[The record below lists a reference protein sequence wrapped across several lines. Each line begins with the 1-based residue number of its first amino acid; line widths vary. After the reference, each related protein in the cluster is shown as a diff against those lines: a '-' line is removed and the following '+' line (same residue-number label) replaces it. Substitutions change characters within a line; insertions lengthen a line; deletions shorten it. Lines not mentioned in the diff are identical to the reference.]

1 MEPSAKYAVS
11 ERILIDANIETVW
24 RHMTDWDAY
33 PQWNPFIVKVEFL
46 SDRQVP
52 NSKMKFHLRWQ
63 DGKTGTSIEQMA
75 RSVPPQNGTAELA
88 YTYASL
94 PARLGLLRA
103 TRVQRLRQIG
113 SQTEYVT
120 REEFHGILARF
131 VPFTAVQQG
140 FTAQAEALARVSA
153 GR

>member
-1 MEPSAKYAVS
+1 MSSPTPYTVSA
-11 ERILIDANIETVW
+11 RILIDADIETVW

-46 SDRQVP
+46 GDRQAP
-52 NSKMKFHLRWQ
+52 NSKMKFYLRWQ
-63 DGKTGTSIEQMA
+63 DGKTGASIEQMA
-75 RSVPPQNGTAELA
+75 RSAPPQNGAAELV

-103 TRVQRLRQIG
+103 TRVQQLRQVG
-113 SQTEYVT
+113 SQTAYVT

-131 VPFTAVQQG
+131 VPLTAVQQG
-140 FTAQAEALARVSA
+140 FTAQANALAAVSA
-153 GR
+153 R